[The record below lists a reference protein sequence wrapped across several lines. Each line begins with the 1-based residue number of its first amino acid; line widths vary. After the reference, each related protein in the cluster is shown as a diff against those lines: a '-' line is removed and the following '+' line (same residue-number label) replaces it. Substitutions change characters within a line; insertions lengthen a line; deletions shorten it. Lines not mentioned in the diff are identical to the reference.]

1 MPEFLTITPM
11 EDITLKDVPGLYGPE
26 GPWDDDEVI
35 DTILRLVS
43 DHHRALGAA
52 IGRRSFS
59 PTLAELR
66 QSPLGQDLRL
76 LATADLGDSSQVQV
90 RETASRVTDLLL
102 RPLAAEGMTIPA
114 WFWPT
119 AIGQMVARATRASYG
134 DDELMTVSDAA
145 DRLGVAPALISSWTI
160 DGSIAMVP
168 DDAGRPL
175 VPRSAIEKRRQIAR
189 ELIGLEFDG
198 GEDVLLREQ
207 RIAS

>member
-1 MPEFLTITPM
+1 MPEFLTITPI
-11 EDITLKDVPGLYGPE
+11 EDIALEELSGLYGPE

-66 QSPLGQDLRL
+66 QSPLGQDLRV
-76 LATADLGDSSQVQV
+76 LATADLGDSNQVEV

-102 RPLAAEGMTIPA
+102 RPLAAEGMTIPT
-114 WFWPT
+114 WFWST
-119 AIGQMVARATRASYG
+119 AIGRMVARATRTSYAA
-134 DDELMTVSDAA
+134 DELMSVTDAA
-145 DRLGVAPALISSWTI
+145 DRLGVTPALIVAWTE
-160 DGSIAMVP
+160 DGSIAMAP
-168 DDAGRPL
+168 DDAGRTL

-189 ELIGLEFDG
+189 ELVGLQFDG
-198 GEDVLLREQ
+198 GEDVLVREQ